1 MMLKRTVHR
10 CETVYLDVSL
20 EFEGNPD
27 FEFDSKIFKYAIVTA
42 LRRLFGEVGASIQV
56 DVLRYREHDRRAY
69 LRTSIKN
76 LVKVWSSLTLCT
88 SYDGKPCTFRIF
100 KVSCSLASLSVCSSH
115 YEHKPVRQTTDID

>member
-1 MMLKRTVHR
+1 MPCTILV
-10 CETVYLDVSL
+10 CAPV
-20 EFEGNPD
+20 FE
-27 FEFDSKIFKYAIVTA
+27 STKCSMWLT
-42 LRRLFGEVGASIQV
+42 VGASIQV